1 MNIGIFVNTP
11 AQVHFYKNIAKG
23 LGKKG
28 HKIIFLARE
37 YRETIPVL
45 DSSGI
50 KYHVYS
56 RPPDSQL
63 GKVINLPADIM
74 NACAVMKK
82 FNSDIVLGFGGPEAY
97 TAFLLNIP
105 AIVFQDSEPHIDL
118 FFLLQYKLFM
128 PLIKTIITP
137 DIFSD
142 ELGKKHIKIKSFKEM
157 AYLHPSLF
165 KPDESIFDLL
175 KIDKNEEYIILR
187 FNALDAVHDV
197 KIRGFSIDEKRDF
210 IKELEKYVKVFI
222 SAEKQV
228 PKDLEKYVLK
238 IPKNRI
244 HDCIYYAKMI
254 LTDTQTMATEA
265 GILGTPVVR
274 CNSFVGSK
282 DMANFKE
289 LEQKYQLIFNYNNA
303 NEAIKKA
310 IEIVKDPDIKNNWQ
324 KRRQKFLDEKINI
337 TAFMVWFI
345 DNFPESYSKM
355 KEEPNLQNKFK

>member
-1 MNIGIFVNTP
+1 MNISIFVNTP

-23 LGKKG
+23 LEKKG
-28 HKIIFLARE
+28 HKIIFLARK

-45 DSSGI
+45 DLSGI
-50 KYHVYS
+50 KYQVYS

-63 GKVINLPADIM
+63 GKVMSLPANIM
-74 NACAVMKK
+74 NACAIMKK
-82 FNSDIVLGFGGPEAY
+82 FKSDIVLGFGGPEAY
-97 TAFLLNIP
+97 TAFLLNKP

-142 ELGKKHIKIKSFKEM
+142 DLGKKHIRIKSFKEM
-157 AYLHPSLF
+157 AYLHPSIF

-175 KIDKNEEYIILR
+175 DIDRNKEFIILR
-187 FNALDAVHDV
+187 FNALDAVHDF
-197 KIRGFSIDEKRDF
+197 KIKGFSIEEKRDF
-210 IKELEKYVKVFI
+210 IRELEKYVKVFI

-228 PKDLEKYVLK
+228 PKDLERYLLK

-265 GILGTPVVR
+265 GLLGTPVVR
-274 CNSFVGSK
+274 YNSFVGSK
-282 DMANFKE
+282 DMANFIE
-289 LEQKYQLIFNYNNA
+289 LEQNYHLIFNYNNSK
-303 NEAIKKA
+303 EAIKKSL
-310 IEIVKDPDIKNNWQ
+310 EIVTDPDVKNKWR
-324 KRRQKFLDEKINI
+324 KRKQKFMDEKINI
-337 TAFMVWFI
+337 TEFMVWFI
-345 DNFPESYSKM
+345 DNFPESYLKI
-355 KEEPNLQNKFK
+355 KENPNLQNKFK